1 MFKTA
6 CATLAL
12 LAFANPALAA
22 GCVTPTEAAAL
33 KTAVMQQALMVAAFQ
48 CREASA
54 YNGFVT
60 LYRKDLR
67 SSDAVL
73 KSYFVQR
80 GAGETGYDR
89 FKTRAANLSALEQAR
104 RSDAFCADT
113 HALYAAVLAH
123 RGSLSS
129 FVDSLPA
136 VPNMGN
142 ACIEARSAPRL
153 ASAGR

>member
-6 CATLAL
+6 CATIAL
-12 LAFANPALAA
+12 LALANPALAA
-22 GCVTPTEAAAL
+22 GCVTPKDAAAL

-60 LYRKDLR
+60 IYRKELR

-73 KSYFVQR
+73 KAFFVQR
-80 GAGETGYDR
+80 GGGENGYDR
-89 FKTRAANLSALEQAR
+89 FKTKAANLSALEQAR
-104 RSDAFCADT
+104 QSDAFCADM

-123 RGSLSS
+123 RGSLTS

-142 ACIEARSAPRL
+142 ACIESRPAAKLAR
-153 ASAGR
+153 AGR